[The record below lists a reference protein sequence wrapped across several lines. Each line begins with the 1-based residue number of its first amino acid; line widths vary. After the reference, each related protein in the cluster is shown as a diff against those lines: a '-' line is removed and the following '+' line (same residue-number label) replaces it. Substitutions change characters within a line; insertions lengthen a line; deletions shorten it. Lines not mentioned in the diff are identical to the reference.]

1 MPNAPRRPH
10 SRGPLDTLTR
20 FRSEL
25 DRLFGELLDVSFGA
39 SMDAGEWAPPVDVVE
54 HPDTVTLLVELPGMT
69 PDDVELT
76 IAGKTVR
83 IAGTKPGTA
92 SPEGS
97 GADATGR
104 FHCVERR
111 QGRFERVIELITA
124 VNTHKARARFVDGVL
139 VVVCPKVEDRRERP
153 RPIPIA
159 ALTDED

>member
-1 MPNAPRRPH
+1 MPH
-10 SRGPLDTLTR
+10 GRGPLDTFTR

-39 SMDAGEWAPPVDVVE
+39 SLDAGEWSPPVDVVE
-54 HPDTVTLLVELPGMT
+54 HPETVTLLVELPGMT
-69 PDDVELT
+69 PADVELT

-83 IAGTKPGTA
+83 IAGTKPATA
-92 SPEGS
+92 TGDGEGGEGS
-97 GADATGR
+97 

-111 QGRFERVIELITA
+111 RGRFERVIELITA

-153 RPIPIA
+153 RPIPIDPLDPA
-159 ALTDED
+159 AGEGG